1 MPATLPCLPLLPWP
15 ALPDTVD
22 YRSKRDE
29 YPPTPTLYS
38 HGYCYVVF
46 NAIMRNVVICEARP

>member
-1 MPATLPCLPLLPWP
+1 LPWP

-22 YRSKRDE
+22 YRSKRDD
-29 YPPTPTLYS
+29 YPPTPTLYYS